1 MSRENLGSAQYVT
14 QCIRRTIGVLP
25 CLSGCKSHTLH
36 YQSTVACRSSP
47 ATKTDRYA
55 SQLTAVIEVYDV
67 AVWASSYLYY
77 PQGPVLKLALKWEG
91 LPGPERSATESKPQW
106 AAPQAGGPT
115 HKARQRHS
123 ELNITGDPSV
133 FLLFPMFP
141 AQR

>member
-1 MSRENLGSAQYVT
+1 MRLDMQGPSSWQDVT
-14 QCIRRTIGVLP
+14 RVALAALP
-25 CLSGCKSHTLH
+25 VNYCLPLLTAS
-36 YQSTVACRSSP
+36 
-47 ATKTDRYA
+47 KTDRYA
-55 SQLTAVIEVYDV
+55 SLLTAVIEMYDG
-67 AVWASSYLYY
+67 AVWVSSHLFY
-77 PQGPVLKLALKWEG
+77 PQGPVLKLTLKWEG